1 MKILRNASGS
11 FFALMSQGAVFRFAF
26 LIFMVLVR
34 TLSREDFGTWVLYQ
48 TIMTF
53 AEMARMG
60 FIQNGLVKFLVD
72 HPHDRE
78 RIITSAWVLNLA
90 SGTLFWLMLWGLSVP
105 LSELWQAPLLVDLA
119 RTYGLVMLSWGS
131 FRFLEYILV
140 ADRNFRMVFW
150 GHLVNG
156 LIYFLLVVL
165 AAWSMRLV
173 SPVQVLTLQ
182 SIAAVIAVAY
192 LAVHQRGQLILGAP
206 NLSYMKKLADYGRYA
221 MGSSLGSILLQR
233 LDVLMLGYFLGPA
246 SVALYNIGTKLT
258 NYLEIPLRAVS
269 LVIFPQ
275 LSQTFTEQGG
285 EKMARLWE
293 KSLSQLVALVIPP
306 CVLLF
311 VFARPAIVLIAGPDY
326 ASSAPVLQ
334 IFLITA
340 LIKPWGRMAG
350 ISLEAIGKPHLNFR
364 LVWISLLLNGGW
376 NLLFIPRAGVVGA
389 AWATVLSMLLT
400 TLAGLWLLRKQLPI
414 NYAEPVRR
422 LPGVYQE
429 QWEKVKQWMIARK
442 LLGE

>member
-1 MKILRNASGS
+1 
-11 FFALMSQGAVFRFAF
+11 
-26 LIFMVLVR
+26 
-34 TLSREDFGTWVLYQ
+34 
-48 TIMTF
+48 
-53 AEMARMG
+53 
-60 FIQNGLVKFLVD
+60 
-72 HPHDRE
+72 
-78 RIITSAWVLNLA
+78 
-90 SGTLFWLMLWGLSVP
+90 
-105 LSELWQAPLLVDLA
+105 
-119 RTYGLVMLSWGS
+119 
-131 FRFLEYILV
+131 
-140 ADRNFRMVFW
+140 
-150 GHLVNG
+150 
-156 LIYFLLVVL
+156 
-165 AAWSMRLV
+165 
-173 SPVQVLTLQ
+173 Q

-206 NLSYMKKLADYGRYA
+206 SLAYVKKLADYGRFA

-275 LSQTFTEQGG
+275 LSQTFTEQG
-285 EKMARLWE
+285 EAAMARLWE

-311 VFARPAIVLIAGPDY
+311 VLARPAIVLIAGPDY
-326 ASSAPVLQ
+326 ASAAPVLQ

-350 ISLEAIGKPHLNFR
+350 ISLEAIGKPNLNFR

-376 NLLFIPRAGVVGA
+376 NLLFIPWVGVVGA

-400 TLAGLWLLRKQLPI
+400 TLAGLWLLKKQLPLD
-414 NYAEPVRR
+414 YTEPLRQ
-422 LPGVYQE
+422 LPGVYQG
-429 QWEKVKQWMIARK
+429 QWEKAKQRMMAGK
-442 LLGE
+442 LSGEQENI